1 MGRID
6 AAAKPEM
13 VIASSSS
20 GIPSSQFIH
29 LCKKN
34 PKRMLIGHPFNPPH
48 LIPLVEVV
56 PNPDTDED
64 SISKAMQFY
73 RSLDKQ
79 PIQIHQEAPGF
90 PANRLQVAVAMEADS
105 LVQRGV
111 VSAHDLDVAMTTGL
125 GIRWRSQVHS

>member
-6 AAAKPEM
+6 AAAKLEM

-20 GIPSSQFIH
+20 GISSSQFIH

-34 PKRMLIGHPFNPPH
+34 PKPILIGDPFNPSPH
-48 LIPLVEVV
+48 LMPLVEVD

-90 PANRLQVAVAMEADS
+90 LANRLHAAVAMEAEAWSNVGLS
-105 LVQRGV
+105 L
-111 VSAHDLDVAMTTGL
+111 LIT
-125 GIRWRSQVHS
+125 